1 MAILIVVIL
10 HMHLTAWDQ
19 TLAVALAT
27 AGWALE
33 DSINHRHEKREQR
46 TFHHVRVIG
55 LKGGDLHARSEEQS
69 ITNLTQTQ
77 LLQLR
82 PEDKKMI

>member
-1 MAILIVVIL
+1 MK
-10 HMHLTAWDQ
+10 
-19 TLAVALAT
+19 
-27 AGWALE
+27 
-33 DSINHRHEKREQR
+33 KREQC

-55 LKGGDLHARSEEQS
+55 LKSGDLHAHSEEQS